1 MKKIIVLIS
10 AILLSVSSCK
20 KDSLLTEEKVT
31 PENFL
36 SSEKY
41 DRLVIDI
48 VYEKGYALSTETKN
62 HLQNFLSAR
71 LNKPKGIIFNEKE
84 ISNQGKALMN
94 MSDIFNIER
103 QFRTNFSKGNT
114 LSVFVFSGGGDY
126 AGNAGNAKVLGMAY
140 GSTSIVLFEKTIQSY
155 SGGLLQPPR
164 TILEST
170 VSEHEFGHL
179 LGLVDNGSNMVTYHR
194 DPANGHHCDKKD
206 CLMYYTAETS
216 DIVSNLLG
224 GEVPALEN
232 FCVKDLQ
239 NNGGK

>member
-1 MKKIIVLIS
+1 MKKIIGLIC
-10 AILLSVSSCK
+10 AVLLSVSACK
-20 KDSLLTEEKVT
+20 KGSMATEEKIT

-36 SSEKY
+36 SSGKY
-41 DRLVIDI
+41 DRLVIEI

-84 ISNQGKALMN
+84 ISSRGKPVMTV
-94 MSDIFNIER
+94 SDIFNIER
-103 QFRTNFSKGNT
+103 GFRTNFSKGNT
-114 LSVFVFSGGGDY
+114 LAVFVFSSGDY
-126 AGNAGNAKVLGMAY
+126 AANSGNSKILGIAY
-140 GSTSIVLFEKTIQSY
+140 GSTSIALFEKIIHSY
-155 SGGLLQPPR
+155 SGGLAQPPR
-164 TILEST
+164 TILETT

-179 LGLVDNGSNMVTYHR
+179 LGLVDNGTGMVQYHR
-194 DPANGHHCDKKD
+194 DVENGHHCNNKN

-216 DIVSNLLG
+216 DIVGNLLG